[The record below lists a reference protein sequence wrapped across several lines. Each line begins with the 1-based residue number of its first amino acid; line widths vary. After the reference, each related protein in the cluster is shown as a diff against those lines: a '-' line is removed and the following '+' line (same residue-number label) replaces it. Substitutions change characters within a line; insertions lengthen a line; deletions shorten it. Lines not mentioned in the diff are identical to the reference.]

1 MSDEI
6 QRIIDFNTLDEASGA
21 KSAMP
26 AERCLKGQPQQTLW
40 NLFQDNSKQMLSG
53 VWECSEG
60 KWQADYSSKSEF
72 CHILA
77 GKIVL
82 TDASGHESTFCAGD
96 SFVIPSG
103 FDGTWEVIEPVRKL
117 YVIVTPN

>member
-1 MSDEI
+1 MSNAN
-6 QRIIDFNTLDEASGA
+6 QKVIDFVTVDKSSGVAST
-21 KSAMP
+21 MP
-26 AERCLKGQPQQTLW
+26 PEHCLQGQPQQTLW

-53 VWECSEG
+53 IWECSEG

-77 GKIVL
+77 GKVVL
-82 TDASGHESTFCAGD
+82 TDESGEQSSFSQGD

-103 FDGTWEVIEPVRKL
+103 FVGTWEVIEPVQKL
-117 YVIVTPN
+117 YVIVTPS

>member
-1 MSDEI
+1 MLDEI
-6 QRIIDFNTLDEASGA
+6 QRIIDFNTLDEASGT
-21 KSAMP
+21 KSTMP

-77 GKIVL
+77 GKVVL
-82 TDASGHESTFCAGD
+82 TDASGHESSFCTGD